1 MNALKQLAN
10 MRKDG
15 NRYGIMQMEKRAKG
29 ESVLLGKTSNT
40 KTAMKLPL
48 KILQKLIK
56 QKLRKKK

>member
-29 ESVLLGKTSNT
+29 ESVLLGKISNT
-40 KTAMKLPL
+40 KKGMVLPM

-56 QKLRKKK
+56 QKLKKKK

>member
-1 MNALKQLAN
+1 

-15 NRYGIMQMEKRAKG
+15 NRYSTMQMKKRAKG
-29 ESVLLGKTSNT
+29 ESVLIGKMSNT
-40 KTAMKLPL
+40 KKGMVLPM